1 MFLVRPILMGPTVN
15 AHRMHV
21 YKKPTVVHSEQNSS
35 FSMPAT
41 CLHNGVLCCSS
52 LDGTPY
58 LCMSVKPSE
67 IRLQV
72 SDVIH
77 DTIASVC
84 LLSQTSTN
92 HAQYTKK
99 YKFMIQTG
107 QIIVCYIS
115 CTVQ

>member
-1 MFLVRPILMGPTVN
+1 
-15 AHRMHV
+15 
-21 YKKPTVVHSEQNSS
+21 
-35 FSMPAT
+35 MPAT

>member
-1 MFLVRPILMGPTVN
+1 
-15 AHRMHV
+15 
-21 YKKPTVVHSEQNSS
+21 
-35 FSMPAT
+35 MPAT

-107 QIIVCYIS
+107 QIIVCASTAQCSDILMTHMPGDFS
-115 CTVQ
+115 CSFCCLHKVVV